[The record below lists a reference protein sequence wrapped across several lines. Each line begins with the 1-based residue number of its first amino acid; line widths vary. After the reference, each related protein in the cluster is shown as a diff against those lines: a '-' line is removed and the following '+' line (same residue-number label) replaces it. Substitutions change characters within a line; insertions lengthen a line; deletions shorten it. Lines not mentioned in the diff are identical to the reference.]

1 MTESQAVQIRQK
13 QNLLDF
19 DLDAMKAF
27 FSENG
32 EKAFRAVQVIKWI
45 YHRGMIDISQMN
57 DLSKALREKLLT
69 ETEIRVPEV
78 VVDQYSNDGTRK
90 WLLKMEDGNCIET
103 VFIPQ
108 NDRGTLC
115 ISSQVGCLL
124 NCSFCS
130 TAKQGFNRN
139 LSTGEIIA
147 QLWVAAHALGQ
158 FEEGAARKITNVVM
172 MGMGEPL
179 LNFDALVPALNLMLD
194 DNAFGL
200 SKRRVTVST
209 AGVIPGMDR
218 LSDECGVALA
228 VSLHATNDDLR
239 NTLVPLNKKYPI
251 KDLLAACKRYV
262 ENGLKRHI
270 TFEYIMI
277 KGLNDSAAD
286 AKKLVKMIKHIP
298 SKVNLIPFNPYPNTQ
313 YQPSTR
319 ESIERFVKILAD
331 NGIVAV
337 TRKTRGE
344 DIDAA
349 CGQLAGKVK
358 DKTRRSLRHIN
369 FVGQ

>member
-1 MTESQAVQIRQK
+1 MTESQAVQIQQK

-32 EKAFRAVQVIKWI
+32 EKAFRAVQILKWI
-45 YHRGMIDISQMN
+45 YQRGMIDISQMS
-57 DLSKALREKLLT
+57 DLSKVLRQKLQDNA
-69 ETEIRVPEV
+69 EIRMPEV
-78 VVDQYSNDGTRK
+78 LVDQLSTDGTRK
-90 WLLKMEDGNCIET
+90 WLLKLDDGNAVET

-115 ISSQVGCLL
+115 ISSQVGCIL

-139 LSTGEIIA
+139 LTTGEIIA
-147 QLWVAAHALGQ
+147 QLWVAANALGQ
-158 FEEGAARKITNVVM
+158 FEEDADRVISNVVM

-179 LNFDALVPALNLMLD
+179 LNFDAVIPAMKLMLD

-200 SKRRVTVST
+200 SKRRVTLST

-218 LSDECGVALA
+218 LSEECGVALA
-228 VSLHATNDDLR
+228 VSLHATNDELR
-239 NTLVPLNKKYPI
+239 NELVPLNKKYPI
-251 KDLLAACKRYV
+251 KDLLDACKRYV
-262 ENGLKRHI
+262 NNGLKRHI

-277 KGLNDSAAD
+277 KGVNDSAAE
-286 AKKLVKMIKHIP
+286 ARKLARMIKNIP
-298 SKVNLIPFNPYPNTQ
+298 SKVNLIPFNPYPNTD
-313 YQPSTR
+313 YKPSTQKT
-319 ESIERFVKILAD
+319 IDQFVKILAEQD
-331 NGIVAV
+331 IVAV
-337 TRKTRGE
+337 MRRTRGE

-349 CGQLAGKVK
+349 CGQLAGKVQ
-358 DKTRRSLRHIN
+358 DKTKRSLRHIKV
-369 FVGQ
+369 VGE